1 MSQEPQR
8 YEGIIEDRTV
18 EVVMESSYVLE
29 ALRAPVFVDDLG
41 TSAPWAGHCWRPG
54 GNGSQVLVWR
64 YRSALAPKRWNSSVP
79 WGSWC
84 SGSPEPQTTTSMS
97 VSREGIAA
105 IKDGEDPW
113 DAYMLA
119 VTRASWLW
127 GLEARKMT
135 KSDHQL
141 KALLTGEPQSSQT
154 RGASPA
160 ASEVEEAAAAT
171 SENQNTQGRRDRTLP
186 DIPGFPSKAKYQV
199 SSGIDLDLTSG
210 RTTYQ
215 L

>member
-1 MSQEPQR
+1 MAQEHER
-8 YEGIIEDRTV
+8 FEGISEDRTV

-41 TSAPWAGHCWRPG
+41 DFRAVGRALLEAWRERVPG
-54 GNGSQVLVWR
+54 FGVEIQISFGSEEVEQLCTVGIVVQW
-64 YRSALAPKRWNSSVP
+64 LAR
-79 WGSWC
+79 
-84 SGSPEPQTTTSMS
+84 TADDYAMS

-127 GLEARKMT
+127 GLEAREMS

-141 KALLTGEPQSSQT
+141 KTLLVG
-154 RGASPA
+154 
-160 ASEVEEAAAAT
+160 
-171 SENQNTQGRRDRTLP
+171 
-186 DIPGFPSKAKYQV
+186 
-199 SSGIDLDLTSG
+199 
-210 RTTYQ
+210 
-215 L
+215 

>member
-1 MSQEPQR
+1 MAQEHER
-8 YEGIIEDRTV
+8 YEGISEGRTV

-41 TSAPWAGHCWRPG
+41 DFRAVGRALLEAWRERVPG
-54 GNGSQVLVWR
+54 FGVEIQISFGSEEVEQLCTVGIVVQW
-64 YRSALAPKRWNSSVP
+64 LAR
-79 WGSWC
+79 
-84 SGSPEPQTTTSMS
+84 TADDYAMS

-127 GLEARKMT
+127 GLEAREMT
-135 KSDHQL
+135 PGDQQL
-141 KALLTGEPQSSQT
+141 KALLTEEPRSSQT

-186 DIPGFPSKAKYQV
+186 AIPGFPSKAKYQV
-199 SSGIDLDLTSG
+199 TSGIDLDLTSG